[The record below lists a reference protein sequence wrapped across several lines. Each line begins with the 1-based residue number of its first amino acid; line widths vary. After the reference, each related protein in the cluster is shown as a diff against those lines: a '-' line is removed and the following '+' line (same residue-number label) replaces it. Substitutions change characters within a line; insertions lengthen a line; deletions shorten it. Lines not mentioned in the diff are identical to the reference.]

1 MNALAAYT
9 GQAIAAPAQDL
20 TPVMFTDFVAWIDR
34 GEKTTRTYITN
45 LRQFAAWL
53 KYADVVR
60 PVRQDIY
67 SYRDYLSAEHDAIK
81 LAPGTAAGWT
91 YRTDSTGTPLK
102 VNCKPNTVVQYLR
115 VVRQFFAWTAANGIY
130 PDVAANVHA
139 PKLKRD
145 THRREYLKADE
156 VKDIENSIE
165 TKAQARTEAA
175 AAAKKDTK
183 GRVERSTEQGKRLY
197 AMYELAVT
205 AGLRTVEI
213 SRADIKDFTTKGGQA
228 WLYIWGK
235 GHTEPDQKK
244 PLAPEVANAITDYLD
259 SRRDKKTAA
268 SPLFVSTGNRS
279 GGKRI
284 APTTISKMLKK
295 AMKDAGYNSEKLTA
309 HSLRHSAAMGV
320 LEITGSNLYET
331 QKYMRHENPATTEIY
346 LHETE
351 EQEQQQADLA
361 QRLYSLFHGEHA
373 DDESRSRLEN
383 LIKRMNPQQIDQ
395 LAGIAQALAK

>member
-67 SYRDYLSAEHDAIK
+67 SYREYLSAEHDAIK

-115 VVRQFFAWTAANGIY
+115 VVRQFFSWTAANGIY
-130 PDVAANVHA
+130 PDIAANVHA

-156 VKDIENSIE
+156 VKAIENSIE
-165 TKAQARTEAA
+165 AKAQARTEAA
-175 AAAKKDTK
+175 AEAKKDAK
-183 GRVERSTEQGKRLY
+183 GRVERSTEQGKRLF

-244 PLAPEVANAITDYLD
+244 PLAPEVAEAITDYLG
-259 SRRDKKTAA
+259 SRKDRKTAA

-361 QRLYSLFHGEHA
+361 QQLYSLFHGEHTA
-373 DDESRSRLEN
+373 DESRSRLEN